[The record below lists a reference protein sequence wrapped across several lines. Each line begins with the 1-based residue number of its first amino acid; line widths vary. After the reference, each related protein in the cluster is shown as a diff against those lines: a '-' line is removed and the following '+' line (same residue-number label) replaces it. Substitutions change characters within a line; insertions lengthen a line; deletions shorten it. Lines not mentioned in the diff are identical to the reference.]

1 MCLFLKTLVSVL
13 CVLSFLVSHG
23 QQLKPVEYAIP
34 GSSVKFRM
42 VPVPGGS
49 FTIGASG
56 GEADE
61 APQKRVTIS
70 PFYMSE
76 HEVTFAEW
84 DVFFK
89 SVDVPQTKA
98 IKVDAV
104 SRPTAQYIDL
114 TWGMGRD
121 PLNPTNSMSQ
131 TAAIMYC
138 KWMYEKTGVFFRLP
152 TEAEWEYACRAGS
165 KDRFPSGVTAAS
177 LAMHAYYKDNSAGK
191 YQKVKQL
198 KPNAWGL
205 YDMLGNL
212 SEWTLDQYL
221 PNAYAG
227 IKPDAKD
234 PLIMPVAK
242 YPRVARGGS
251 YLDDASEI
259 SCTNRIPSKADWN
272 QRDPQIPKSRWWLT
286 DGMFMGFRLVRPVEQ
301 PSEEEINK
309 FFAALLK

>member
-131 TAAIMYC
+131 TA
-138 KWMYEKTGVFFRLP
+138 
-152 TEAEWEYACRAGS
+152 
-165 KDRFPSGVTAAS
+165 
-177 LAMHAYYKDNSAGK
+177 
-191 YQKVKQL
+191 
-198 KPNAWGL
+198 
-205 YDMLGNL
+205 
-212 SEWTLDQYL
+212 
-221 PNAYAG
+221 
-227 IKPDAKD
+227 
-234 PLIMPVAK
+234 
-242 YPRVARGGS
+242 
-251 YLDDASEI
+251 
-259 SCTNRIPSKADWN
+259 
-272 QRDPQIPKSRWWLT
+272 
-286 DGMFMGFRLVRPVEQ
+286 
-301 PSEEEINK
+301 
-309 FFAALLK
+309 